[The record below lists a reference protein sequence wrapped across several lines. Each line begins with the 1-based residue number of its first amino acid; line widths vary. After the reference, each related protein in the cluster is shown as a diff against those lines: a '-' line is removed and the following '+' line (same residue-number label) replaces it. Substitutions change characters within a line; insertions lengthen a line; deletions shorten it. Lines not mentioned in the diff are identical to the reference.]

1 MSISLSSFRIFS
13 EMTKHSDLFGCEK
26 DKGILFE
33 AISSRD
39 FIIMDNFAVS
49 FQQETSGYDKYIFEC
64 RIELYEYDLCNKN
77 KGRNIASVHAI
88 FFDEDRIIDDGEDIV
103 IMAGLLDDDTHDAI
117 LTLTKSKVYKLIDE
131 CFIPFQLPHTGFLKI
146 LHVSPELS
154 ESGLALYILENI
166 DHIVRCLFNINII
179 ALVVCPK
186 LKDLG
191 HEGDWIYANDED
203 GTEQKRMVSLLRKTG
218 FSKNQE

>member
-1 MSISLSSFRIFS
+1 MFNTVPVAAHWF
-13 EMTKHSDLFGCEK
+13 
-26 DKGILFE
+26 
-33 AISSRD
+33 
-39 FIIMDNFAVS
+39 
-49 FQQETSGYDKYIFEC
+49 
-64 RIELYEYDLCNKN
+64 
-77 KGRNIASVHAI
+77 
-88 FFDEDRIIDDGEDIV
+88 
-103 IMAGLLDDDTHDAI
+103 
-117 LTLTKSKVYKLIDE
+117 
-131 CFIPFQLPHTGFLKI
+131 PKI

-218 FSKNQE
+218 FSKIRNSEYFAKGFY